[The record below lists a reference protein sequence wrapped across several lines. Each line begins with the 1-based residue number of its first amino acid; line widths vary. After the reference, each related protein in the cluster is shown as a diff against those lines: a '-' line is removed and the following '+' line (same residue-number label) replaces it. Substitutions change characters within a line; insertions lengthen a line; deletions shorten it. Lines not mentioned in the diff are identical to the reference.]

1 MLANEEKKACRDI
14 GKNRLCRPFKI
25 WCLCWRKSCH
35 PLRIKLLKK
44 SKKTAQ
50 LLFMAR
56 CHFPPASVKSPS
68 GFDGCEAETGSF
80 FITPCDRLDDIVEL
94 LSAPASG

>member
-44 SKKTAQ
+44 KKSQHSYYLWRGVISLLQVSKARVDLMDVKLKLAVS
-50 LLFMAR
+50 LL
-56 CHFPPASVKSPS
+56 PPVT
-68 GFDGCEAETGSF
+68 D
-80 FITPCDRLDDIVEL
+80 
-94 LSAPASG
+94 